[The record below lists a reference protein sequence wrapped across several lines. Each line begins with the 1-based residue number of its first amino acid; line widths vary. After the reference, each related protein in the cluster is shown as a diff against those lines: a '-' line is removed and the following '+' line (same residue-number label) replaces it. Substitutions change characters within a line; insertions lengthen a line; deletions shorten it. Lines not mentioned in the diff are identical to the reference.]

1 MYTYPKAVLFLL
13 TCSIANAVFSRDFAE
28 IQADLLKEETKF
40 RIIETQQGNFSPRLL
55 ESLDSLVKLS
65 LMANRLGDAGNYID
79 RALQI
84 TRLEGGLHTPDQY
97 RFLTAAIE
105 VEMDQGNWKKTKE
118 KLGHLKWLVGKKY
131 EGSATDRVELLR
143 WIVESHMRGFYED
156 NPSSGAEHLINS
168 TQISEI
174 AVIYSQANGLT
185 ELPAYMDL
193 LLTLTNSYLLEVEG
207 IRGGGS
213 TSHRL
218 RRLDPPELNLVEK
231 RFDAEQKR
239 YEVGLEKLQMI
250 KGLSG
255 KFSRSE
261 LEASAMSD
269 LYIARWQDYFHK
281 VDERN
286 ITLSRARAGLI
297 REGFDTAEIDN
308 LLNNLARL
316 PFDNLALSFREVSTT
331 VSVSGD

>member
-1 MYTYPKAVLFLL
+1 MYSHPKAALFLL
-13 TCSIANAVFSRDFAE
+13 TCFIANVVFSRDFAE
-28 IQADLLKEETKF
+28 IQADIHREETKL
-40 RIIETQQGNFSPRLL
+40 RSIETQQGNFSPRLL

-65 LMANRLGDAGNYID
+65 LMANRFGDAESYID
-79 RALQI
+79 RALRI

-118 KLGHLKWLVGKKY
+118 KLSHLKWLVGKKY
-131 EGSATDRVELLR
+131 EGSAIDRVELFR
-143 WIVESHMRGFYED
+143 WMVDSHMRGFHED

-174 AVIYSQANGLT
+174 AVVYSQANGLT

-218 RRLDPPELNLVEK
+218 RRIDSPVYLVEK

-255 KFSRSE
+255 KFSRSK
-261 LEASAMSD
+261 LEARAMSD

-281 VDERN
+281 LEERN
-286 ITLSRARAGLI
+286 ITLSRARADLI
-297 REGFDTAEIDN
+297 REGFDPAEIDN
-308 LLNNLARL
+308 LLNNLAKL
-316 PFDNLALSFREVSTT
+316 PFDSLALTFREVSAT
-331 VSVSGD
+331 VSNSGD